1 MIFWCNV
8 YALNNLL
15 AMNKLFLTPLLAGS
29 LALATST
36 AHAQLKVSLGPVVG
50 ETLMKQHLDNDTEL
64 DHRFGLIAG
73 AQAFLGWGRFA
84 LQPALLFA
92 QKGYKYST
100 QLDYRTGPNNPPA
113 SVEYTAKQRLN
124 YLTLP
129 VNFVFSPSGTAPGP
143 QFFAGPYVSL
153 LLGGN
158 LEQGELPPQPA
169 TTTSLRIANEA
180 SRRDGPTARR
190 FDAGFQAGLGFRVD
204 GLVLQ
209 ASYSLGLG
217 STRPTYTDVGGGN
230 IGAYNRGFQASIGY
244 LFDVIH

>member
-1 MIFWCNV
+1 
-8 YALNNLL
+8 
-15 AMNKLFLTPLLAGS
+15 MNKLFVTSLVAGG
-29 LALATST
+29 LGLNTA

-50 ETLMKQHLDNDTEL
+50 ETLMKQHVDTNSGL
-64 DHRFGLIAG
+64 DHRFGLVAG
-73 AQAFLGWGRFA
+73 AQAYLSRGRFA

-92 QKGYKYST
+92 QKGYKYAT
-100 QLDYRTGPNNPPA
+100 EIEYRSGPNSPVTQA
-113 SVEYTAKQRLN
+113 TYAVKQRLN

-129 VNFVFSPSGTAPGP
+129 VNFVFAPSGSATGP

-158 LEQGELPPQPA
+158 IEQGELPDLSA
-169 TTTSLRIANEA
+169 STTSLRIANEA
-180 SRRDGPTARR
+180 RLGDGPTARR

-217 STRPTYTDVGGGN
+217 NIRPTYVDVGGSSAS
-230 IGAYNRGFQASIGY
+230 AYNRGFQVSVAY
-244 LFDVIH
+244 LFDIIQ